1 MLVVRYIGRSFFS
14 RNEEHL
20 HRLKEENYVSSNFV
34 ETEQEP
40 HPYFSLQDITGPH
53 RSLSSE
59 GEGEGHTPVM
69 I

>member
-1 MLVVRYIGRSFFS
+1 MLVVRCNGRSFFF
-14 RNEEHL
+14 RNEERL

-40 HPYFSLQDITGPH
+40 HQYSSLQDITGPH

-59 GEGEGHTPVM
+59 GEEKGIHQS
-69 I
+69 